1 MHVLPFLYFFIG
13 VVKFFSHLISPEC
26 NSRFF
31 MEAHVKIWYEGKV
44 STKIY
49 RALRSGKENWTCG
62 VSVGVAPVF
71 DQDP

>member
-1 MHVLPFLYFFIG
+1 
-13 VVKFFSHLISPEC
+13 
-26 NSRFF
+26 

-49 RALRSGKENWTCG
+49 RALRSGKENWTRG
-62 VSVGVAPVF
+62 VSIGVAPVF